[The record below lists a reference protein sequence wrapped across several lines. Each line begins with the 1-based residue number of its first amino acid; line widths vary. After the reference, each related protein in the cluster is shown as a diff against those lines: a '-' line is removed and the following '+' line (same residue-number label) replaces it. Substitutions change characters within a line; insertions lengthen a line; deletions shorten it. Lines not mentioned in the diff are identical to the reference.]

1 MVVQCVKW
9 SYKSWTYYIKL
20 YVVFACKSILFQ
32 VHMCVIYIHNL
43 ISVSFILFHFVYLI
57 FISIFRV
64 ANQIPII
71 HMGRSRRWD
80 CLVVWF
86 CFQLMARLDG
96 RMVVTSWPGPC
107 EISQNLVIYP
117 TKWILIY
124 TCITRTSMYVCII
137 LSFIIRMFDIN
148 RSVFLTWHQLFICII
163 WKLCWFLFTKWACL
177 ISMYKLFTVIFIYF
191 KICAL

>member
-20 YVVFACKSILFQ
+20 YVVFACKRILFQ
-32 VHMCVIYIHNL
+32 VHMCVIYIRNW
-43 ISVSFILFHFVYLI
+43 ISVSFILFCFVYLI

-71 HMGRSRRWD
+71 HMGRSRMWD

-86 CFQLMARLDG
+86 CYQLMARLGG
-96 RMVVTSWPGPC
+96 RMVAPSWPGPC
-107 EISQNLVIYP
+107 EISQIWLFIP

-124 TCITRTSMYVCII
+124 ACIKFYTNQYVCVYHFI
-137 LSFIIRMFDIN
+137 LHHTY
-148 RSVFLTWHQLFICII
+148 V
-163 WKLCWFLFTKWACL
+163 
-177 ISMYKLFTVIFIYF
+177 
-191 KICAL
+191 